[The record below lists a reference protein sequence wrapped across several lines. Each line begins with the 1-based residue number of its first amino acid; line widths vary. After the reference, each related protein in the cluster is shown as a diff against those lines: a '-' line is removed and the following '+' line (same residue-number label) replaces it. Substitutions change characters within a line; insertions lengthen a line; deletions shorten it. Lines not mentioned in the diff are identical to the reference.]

1 MGSTNIRDILTSFN
15 PSLDLFAI
23 STGDGRIKIWDT
35 VKGQLQTEFADVAS
49 TETNSIF
56 GKQEGGHLSMDYT
69 CMKWLTLEKK
79 KKRKLGSS
87 LLILGTGGGDV
98 LALDVSAGQ
107 LKWRVNNC
115 HPGGVSAVSFPTH
128 GSRIYTTGADG
139 MVCEIASMSGN
150 LLNKFSATS
159 RAISSL
165 SVSPDGNMIAT
176 ASAKLKIFN
185 SSNHKKLQ
193 NFSGHPGAV
202 RCMIFSEDGKY
213 VLSSATGERYVSIW
227 KIDGS
232 KNKSACSLL
241 NMDNPAVFLD
251 SKCVNSGDA
260 KNPGLAVLAISETGI
275 CYFWHGKTIEE
286 LRNSKPTKISIPFD
300 DEVLNKPVGA
310 IPNVFAAK
318 LQSIYEPACGNAFLA
333 YGLLIKPT
341 FEKVL
346 VRQGTDVILN
356 VSHDGILLPINRS
369 RKSKKASDTQSRV
382 TALDSS
388 NAEGALLPV
397 PKIFDLVDGKS
408 EGKDVASNGMLK
420 YSLNKSRY
428 LNNTSQ
434 INYFGHILW
443 NNADKDGLDTVTLC
457 MEERL
462 RSLGIIG
469 NNDDKIK
476 SKLDSKL
483 FEGIKL
489 DASTPLRKVRASILS
504 MEPNNAVKLLK
515 GLVDVWQSRF
525 YSAKHVLPWICCI
538 LVYHNDYV
546 KTQEPKLLDS
556 LYKVTKSKGP
566 AMNPLFQ
573 LSGRLQLVLAQTNK
587 ASNNK
592 NVFLEHNENEDE
604 SEDEDVDEDVY
615 GIEEDSQTSTDSDD

>member
-23 STGDGRIKIWDT
+23 STGDGRIKIWNT

-260 KNPGLAVLAISETGI
+260 KNPGLSVLAISETGI

-300 DEVLNKPVGA
+300 DGVLNKPVGA

-356 VSHDGILLPINRS
+356 VSHDGILLPFNQS
-369 RKSKKASDTQSRV
+369 RKSKKASDMQSRV

-408 EGKDVASNGMLK
+408 EGKHVASNG
-420 YSLNKSRY
+420 
-428 LNNTSQ
+428 
-434 INYFGHILW
+434 HILW
-443 NNADKDGLDTVTLC
+443 INADKDGLDTVTLC

-515 GLVDVWQSRF
+515 GLVDVWQSRSF
-525 YSAKHVLPWICCI
+525 LFNFVLPDFTVPNMFFHGYVVYI

-546 KTQEPKLLDS
+546 KTREPKLLDS

-573 LSGRLQLVLAQTNK
+573 LSGRLQLVLAQINK

-592 NVFLEHNENEDE
+592 NVFFEHNENEDE